1 MQSERDEQPPSAA
14 DSDSSAATT
23 AAERSSSYPRPLA
36 ILAGV
41 VLALI
46 GLIALQQVASFVT
59 PVFLGFNLVL
69 AVSPLFHWMIRR
81 RVPKILAGVLA
92 ALTVYALLILFVLLM
107 VWSVALLIQELPK
120 YGQQFN
126 ELYRTLLE
134 WLNNF
139 GITQDVL
146 LSQLQELLNPSQIAS
161 LLQSLM
167 GNFGSV
173 MSLFATLLVVI
184 FFLFFDAVT
193 FEPRMARVRDERPRV
208 GTAFDS
214 FTQGVGRYWVVTTIF
229 GLIVAVIDVIALE
242 ILGVPLALVWGVFS
256 FLTNYIPN
264 IGFVIGMV
272 PPVIMALLTNGW
284 GNALIVLAVW
294 SIINFVIQSLI
305 QPKFAGEAVGVTPT
319 VSFLSLLVWAFALG
333 PVGALLALPATLL
346 VKAVLVDANPNAR
359 WINLIISSEPNLPD
373 GDLPDGEGTGERASR
388 GVWAARRARGRAA
401 RPVPEQDQS

>member
-1 MQSERDEQPPSAA
+1 MQSEREELEPEEAQD
-14 DSDSSAATT
+14 
-23 AAERSSSYPRPLA
+23 RSEPLNIKGRPLRYPRPLA
-36 ILAGV
+36 IITGV

-46 GLIALQQVASFVT
+46 GLIALQQVASFIT
-59 PVFLGFNLVL
+59 PVFLGFNLAL
-69 AVSPLFHWMIRR
+69 AIAPFFHWMLRK
-81 RVPKILAGVLA
+81 RVPKILAGVVA
-92 ALTVYALLILFVLLM
+92 GLTVYALLILFVVLM
-107 VWSVALLIQELPK
+107 VWSIALLIQELPK
-120 YGQQFN
+120 YGAQFN
-126 ELYRTLLE
+126 DLYRTLLE
-134 WLNNF
+134 WLNSF
-139 GITQDVL
+139 GVTQDTL
-146 LSQLQELLNPSQIAS
+146 LSQLQGVFNPSQIAS

-184 FFLFFDAVT
+184 FFIFFDAVS
-193 FEPRMARVRDERPRV
+193 FEPRMASVRKDRPLI

-214 FTQGVGRYWVVTTIF
+214 FTEGVGRYWIVTTIF

-272 PPVIMALLTNGW
+272 PPVLMALLANDW
-284 GNALIVLAVW
+284 VNALIVLAVW

-359 WINLIISSEPNLPD
+359 WINLLISSDPDLDPSDPDASPLRKQKTRRRKANRGDSEIGEPSA
-373 GDLPDGEGTGERASR
+373 G
-388 GVWAARRARGRAA
+388 
-401 RPVPEQDQS
+401 

>member
-1 MQSERDEQPPSAA
+1 MQAERDEHDPSAA
-14 DSDSSAATT
+14 GCGSAEPVKQRRGIT
-23 AAERSSSYPRPLA
+23 YPKPLA

-41 VLALI
+41 VLAII

-59 PVFLGFNLVL
+59 PVFLGFNLAL
-69 AVSPLFHWMIRR
+69 AISPFFHWMLRK
-81 RVPKILAGVLA
+81 RVPKILAGTLA
-92 ALTVYALLILFVLLM
+92 ALTVYALLILFVGLM
-107 VWSVALLIQELPK
+107 IWSVALLIQELPK
-120 YGQQFN
+120 YGAQFN
-126 ELYRTLLE
+126 DLYRTLLE
-134 WLNNF
+134 WLSSF
-139 GITQDVL
+139 GITQDAL
-146 LSQLQELLNPSQIAS
+146 LAQLQGLFNPAQIAA

-184 FFLFFDAVT
+184 FFIFFDAVT
-193 FEPRMARVRDERPRV
+193 FEPRMQRVRAEQPQV
-208 GTAFDS
+208 GAAFDS
-214 FTQGVGRYWVVTTIF
+214 FSQGVGRYWIVTTIF

-272 PPVIMALLTNGW
+272 PPVLMALLANDW
-284 GNALIVLAVW
+284 VNALIVLAVW

-359 WINLIISSEPNLPD
+359 WINLLISSEP
-373 GDLPDGEGTGERASR
+373 DLNPSAPKPERGKRRGVSR
-388 GVWAARRARGRAA
+388 GNSEAGEAAA
-401 RPVPEQDQS
+401 D